1 MMITVLINIIDI
13 AVKIISLLVIVYV
26 VLSYFMSPFH
36 PVRQT
41 VNRIIEPMLNPIRRI
56 LPSMQGIDFSPFVL
70 ILAVQLIEIILI
82 NILRA
87 IF

>member
-1 MMITVLINIIDI
+1 MIIVLINVIDI
-13 AVKIISLLVIVYV
+13 VVKIISLLVIVYV

-70 ILAVQLIEIILI
+70 ILVMQLLEIVLI

-87 IF
+87 LF

>member
-1 MMITVLINIIDI
+1 MMITVLINIVDI
-13 AVKIISLLVIVYV
+13 VVKIISLLVIVYV

-36 PVRQT
+36 PIRQT